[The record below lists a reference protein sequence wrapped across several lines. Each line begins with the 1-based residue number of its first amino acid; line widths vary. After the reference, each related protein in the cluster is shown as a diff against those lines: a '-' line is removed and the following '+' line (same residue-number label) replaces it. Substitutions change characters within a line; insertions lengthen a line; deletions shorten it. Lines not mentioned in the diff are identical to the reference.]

1 VLKQLEMDAEYER
14 NVEAT
19 GEDFTVE
26 PA

>member
-1 VLKQLEMDAEYER
+1 LKQLEMDAEYER